1 MTSAQIAEKI
11 AKLGW
16 QKKGQDIA
24 ILDLKNLTDVS
35 DYFVI
40 INGESDT
47 HVKALYDFIEDEMKK
62 EGIRVWHKE
71 GQQNLNWVLL
81 DYVEVVVHIFKP
93 RVREYFAL
101 EKLWGDA
108 RIIRLEENVP
118 DRSVLETND

>member
-11 AKLGW
+11 AQLGW

-24 ILDLKNLTDVS
+24 ILDLKNLTEVS

-40 INGESDT
+40 MSGESDT
-47 HVKALYDFIEDEMKK
+47 HVRALYDFIEEEMKK

-71 GQQNLNWVLL
+71 GQQNLSWVLL

-93 RVREYFAL
+93 QIREYFAL

-108 RIIRLEENVP
+108 RIIRLEEDVP
-118 DRSVLETND
+118 DRSILETND